1 MPRNS
6 LTDLDMYAIQVTEQR
21 PDQNIYEFDLTLW
34 TLLSTLAKNAPYK
47 AQVQFSL
54 TDGGIEALV
63 KASENRIARLAS
75 GVLIGFRLQTD
86 EEDVLAKLKE
96 AYVPVITLS
105 DTKGAEFDT
114 AYWLLLKRVAQK
126 DHLVAAAAFG
136 LSTTLTLAVSEATD
150 NQLRHLVT
158 NTVTAFT
165 LRFDPQLLRPLLKT
179 EQGSVNA
186 NFFLRK
192 YQQSMSHIAHARL
205 GGRQ

>member
-6 LTDLDMYAIQVTEQR
+6 ITDLDMHALQVTEQR

-34 TLLSTLAKNAPYK
+34 TLLSALAKRAPEK

-54 TDGGIEALV
+54 PVNGIEALAKV
-63 KASENRIARLAS
+63 SEDRLARLAS
-75 GVLIGFRLQTD
+75 GVLIGFKLQTD
-86 EEDVLAKLKE
+86 EETVLTQLKE

-114 AYWLLLKRVAQK
+114 AYWLLLKHVAQK
-126 DHLVAAAAFG
+126 DHFVAAAAFG
-136 LSTTLTLAVSEATD
+136 LSPALTLAVSEATD

-165 LRFDPQLLRPLLKT
+165 LRFDPRLLPPLLIT
-179 EQGSVNA
+179 EQGPVNA
-186 NFFLRK
+186 QFFFRK
-192 YQQSMSHIAHARL
+192 YQQSMSQVAQL

>member
-6 LTDLDMYAIQVTEQR
+6 ITDLDMHALQVTEQR

-34 TLLSTLAKNAPYK
+34 TLLSALAKHAPEK

-54 TDGGIEALV
+54 PVNSIEPLS
-63 KASENRIARLAS
+63 KASGDRLARLAS
-75 GVLIGFRLQTD
+75 GVLIGFKLQTD
-86 EEDVLAKLKE
+86 EGAVLTQLKE

-105 DTKGAEFDT
+105 DTKGSEFDT
-114 AYWLLLKRVAQK
+114 AYWLLLKRVAQT

-136 LSTTLTLAVSEATD
+136 LSPALTLAVSEATD

-165 LRFDPQLLRPLLKT
+165 LRFDPRLLLPLLMT
-179 EQGSVNA
+179 EQGPVNA
-186 NFFLRK
+186 QFFFRK
-192 YQQSMSHIAHARL
+192 YQQSMSQVAQL